1 MTCSDTLAFTPYVCG
16 ESDVDENVSRNYALT
31 PLRPNVTMDH
41 LKVGLE
47 TGLHLEAATK
57 RTICVCKELEGL
69 PRASTQLPFMLSPC
83 FLATYSEHIYS
94 LDVTVTS
101 FKCKQAQSALSLY
114 NPHTSSTPH
123 PSHNVSPNS
132 SVRPQRSPGQSP
144 RLWSHGTV
152 HVLRQAKA

>member
-69 PRASTQLPFMLSPC
+69 PRYFNAASVHAKSV
-83 FLATYSEHIYS
+83 FLGH
-94 LDVTVTS
+94 L
-101 FKCKQAQSALSLY
+101 Q
-114 NPHTSSTPH
+114 
-123 PSHNVSPNS
+123 
-132 SVRPQRSPGQSP
+132 
-144 RLWSHGTV
+144 
-152 HVLRQAKA
+152 